1 MSNTATSGR
10 AFSALP
16 GAAGGDGR
24 RFRRLRFFLAVLRAR
39 PSFALGYAIVTTV
52 VAIAL
57 LAPWLVPYGPMN
69 ADPSVYLLPP
79 GGSHVLGT
87 DGTGM
92 DIFSRV
98 LFAPRVDLAIAIVG
112 TFVSATIGGG
122 VGALVGYYEGQQ
134 TWRRAVSTMVMRSA
148 DVLQAFPVFVFAIA
162 LVAVFGQSVKSI
174 ILAIAFVNTPIY
186 LRLMRI
192 QVRSIRQLRYVEA
205 AYVAGAS
212 DLAILRRHVIPN
224 SIAPLVAQLSVS
236 IGWSVLLT
244 AGLSFVGAGVV
255 APTPEWGSMIAMGFQ
270 NVVTGQWWP
279 SVFPGIALCIT
290 VVGFGLVGESLE
302 VLLDPERRHVLSG
315 SLR

>member
-1 MSNTATSGR
+1 MT
-10 AFSALP
+10 
-16 GAAGGDGR
+16 
-24 RFRRLRFFLAVLRAR
+24 
-39 PSFALGYAIVTTV
+39 
-52 VAIAL
+52 
-57 LAPWLVPYGPMN
+57 

-79 GGSHVLGT
+79 GGNHLLGT

-98 LFAPRVDLAIAIVG
+98 LFAPRIDLAIAIVG

-122 VGALVGYYEGQQ
+122 LGALVGYYEGQQ

-148 DVLQAFPVFVFAIA
+148 DVVQAFPVFVFAIA

-192 QVRSIRQLRYVEA
+192 QVRTIRQLRYVEA

-224 SIAPLVAQLSVS
+224 SIAPLVAQLSVN

-255 APTPEWGSMIAMGFQ
+255 APTPEWGSMVAMGFQ